1 MPAQIA
7 HPIRVI
13 AQTVTARIVVAAK
26 VIIVLA
32 AVNNMLAEKQAK
44 ALAAIKRL
52 QGLTTKV
59 EAQIQGSDRCADI
72 LRNVLAMKGH
82 IEHIQSQVLESHLH
96 TCAERELSSSNKDEF
111 IQELLQVINHSSR

>member
-1 MPAQIA
+1 
-7 HPIRVI
+7 
-13 AQTVTARIVVAAK
+13 
-26 VIIVLA
+26 
-32 AVNNMLAEKQAK
+32 MLAEKQTK

-59 EAQIQGSDRCADI
+59 ENQIQGSDRCADI

-82 IEHIQSQVLESHLH
+82 IEHIQSQILESHLH
-96 TCAERELSSSNKDEF
+96 TCAERELSSSNKEQF